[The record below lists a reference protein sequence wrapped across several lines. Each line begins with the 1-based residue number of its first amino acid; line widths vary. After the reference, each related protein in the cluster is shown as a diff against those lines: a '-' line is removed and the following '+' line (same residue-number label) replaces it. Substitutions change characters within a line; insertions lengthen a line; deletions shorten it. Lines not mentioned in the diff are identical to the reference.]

1 VTYSLQPDQNQLEP
15 SRQPTMRIRREQSGL
30 NFRRR
35 QRRSGCLPFVLL
47 LGLLVGILSLSRDWF
62 SQWLNGI
69 DPNQTSS
76 DLQRAGQSFD
86 NGELDAAVA
95 QARAL
100 LEQEPDN
107 PGAIMLLARS
117 WVYRSYVDY
126 DFEADRLAAL
136 ELTRQA
142 VGRVINSRN
151 TDLLA
156 AHAFTLQANNRPDEA
171 VRIALEALQRDPQQI
186 IARVALA
193 LAYGQQGIFEAAQR
207 EADYAVDLAVET
219 RSPYRVD
226 ALRAQAIA
234 YSDLGRYNDAL
245 NAVNRAIQV
254 NRRLIPL
261 HFERALYAA
270 QIGNND
276 AATAAYFQV
285 VAFDESNAKTRL
297 RLCELFSSLREMELA
312 LRYCDEAVA
321 LAPSWSMAWYQLG
334 REYFLQGQYDS
345 AQEAL
350 NRCTSLQVMQEVPIE
365 ERRFECWYLQGQA
378 AEVRGDCPALLA
390 VYSEFREM
398 AVRADLPQ
406 TWTYPPEGPP
416 GCSLSTPDG

>member
-1 VTYSLQPDQNQLEP
+1 
-15 SRQPTMRIRREQSGL
+15 MRIRREQSGF

-35 QRRSGCLPFVLL
+35 QRRAGCLPFVLL
-47 LGLLVGILSLSRDWF
+47 LGLLVGLLTLSRDWF
-62 SQWLNGI
+62 SQWFNGN
-69 DPNQTSS
+69 DTNQTSS
-76 DLQRAGQSFD
+76 DLRRAGQSFD
-86 NGELDAAVA
+86 DGELDTAVA

-107 PGAIMLLARS
+107 IGAITLLARS
-117 WVYRSYVDY
+117 LIYRSYIDFDY
-126 DFEADRLAAL
+126 ESDRLAAL

-142 VGRVINSRN
+142 TGRVINSRD

-156 AHAFTLQANNRPDEA
+156 MHAFALQANNRADEA
-171 VRIALEALQRDPQQI
+171 VRTALEALQRDSQQI

-207 EADYAVDLAVET
+207 EADVAVNLADEN

-245 NAVNRAIQV
+245 EAVNRAIEV

-270 QIGNND
+270 QIGDND
-276 AATAAYFQV
+276 TATATYFQV
-285 VAFDESNAKTRL
+285 VAFDASNAKTRL
-297 RLCELFSSLREMELA
+297 RLCELFSSLRETELA
-312 LRYCDEAVA
+312 LRYCDEAVEI
-321 LAPSWSMAWYQLG
+321 APSWSEAWYQLG
-334 REYFLQGQYDS
+334 REFFLQGQYTS

-365 ERRFECWYLQGQA
+365 DRRFECWYLQGQA

-398 AVRADLPQ
+398 AVRADLPE